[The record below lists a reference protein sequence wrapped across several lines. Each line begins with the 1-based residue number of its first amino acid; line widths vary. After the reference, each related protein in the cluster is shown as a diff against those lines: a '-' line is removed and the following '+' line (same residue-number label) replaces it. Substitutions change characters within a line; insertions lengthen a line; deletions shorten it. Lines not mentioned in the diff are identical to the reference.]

1 MAPILTPKEAK
12 AFYDRLGAR
21 QDWQGFYENPA
32 RRDLVAHAG
41 FETAAAV
48 FEFGCGTGRF
58 AAQLLGDH
66 LPGHCSY
73 AAVDVSGTMVGL
85 ARRHLAPWRDRA
97 RVDQASGS
105 MKLDA
110 ADGAFDRFV
119 TTYVLDLLS
128 DADIQELLAEAHR
141 VLGPDGRLCLVG
153 LTHGRGAVTSLLS
166 RLWMWLH
173 ARRPALLGGCRP
185 IALGSYL
192 DPGHWRIAHHRVCT
206 AFAISSEVVVAYRV
220 APEDH

>member
-73 AAVDVSGTMVGL
+73 AAVDVSGPMVGL

-97 RVDQASGS
+97 RVDPGESAAGS
-105 MKLDA
+105 
-110 ADGAFDRFV
+110 
-119 TTYVLDLLS
+119 
-128 DADIQELLAEAHR
+128 E
-141 VLGPDGRLCLVG
+141 
-153 LTHGRGAVTSLLS
+153 
-166 RLWMWLH
+166 
-173 ARRPALLGGCRP
+173 
-185 IALGSYL
+185 
-192 DPGHWRIAHHRVCT
+192 
-206 AFAISSEVVVAYRV
+206 
-220 APEDH
+220 PEDGLKDRQIVDWESGIAQVAHDL